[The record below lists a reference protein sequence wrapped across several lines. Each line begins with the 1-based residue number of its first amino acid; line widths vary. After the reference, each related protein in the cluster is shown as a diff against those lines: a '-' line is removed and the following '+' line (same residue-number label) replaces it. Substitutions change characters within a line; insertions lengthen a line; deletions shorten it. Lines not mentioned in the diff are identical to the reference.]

1 MNTET
6 ESVTVVKRGLDSPTL
21 TCVLT
26 EICINL
32 CLLSANTTKLENAL
46 QHGGD
51 ESGCRPKLNG
61 IAKFHT
67 ATCKAHAAKVDSVL
81 SHMMMSLDVKPQQQ
95 YISDRCYVK
104 CVAATLQ
111 VEK

>member
-1 MNTET
+1 MNAET

-46 QHGGD
+46 QHVAV
-51 ESGCRPKLNG
+51 C
-61 IAKFHT
+61 KFHT
-67 ATCKAHAAKVDSVL
+67 ATCKVRVAHAAEVDSV
-81 SHMMMSLDVKPQQQ
+81 
-95 YISDRCYVK
+95 
-104 CVAATLQ
+104 
-111 VEK
+111 